1 MTADTVKVDFRGTLG
16 RFILNAQF
24 EVPARGVTALFGP
37 SGCGKTT
44 VMRCIAGLNHMD
56 GSCVAAGDVWQDDKH
71 FRAPHQRPIGYVFQ
85 EANLFP
91 HLSVRRNLMYGH
103 PGTAKAQAIGFDE
116 VTALLGIGNLL
127 ERSPRHLSGGERQR
141 VAIGRALL
149 SQPKLLLMDEPL
161 SALDQMTKDEI
172 LPYLERLHETLD
184 LPILYVSHDMAEVE
198 RLADQ
203 LVLMRAGRVLAAGA
217 LHELQADLSLPLALS
232 RDAAVSL
239 DATVVA
245 QDAADGM
252 ASLEV
257 AGGSFLVPAE
267 PLQIGDRRRLR
278 VVADDIS
285 LAREPPSKSTI
296 VNVLPAKILGIRS
309 QSDHRVTALLGLG
322 TDGAGAKLLC
332 RVTER
337 SWNELAL
344 APGLA
349 VFAQVKGVALV
360 RREQAHAKAW

>member
-1 MTADTVKVDFRGTLG
+1 MTPDTVKVDFHGPLG
-16 RFILNAQF
+16 RFELNAQF

-44 VMRCIAGLNHMD
+44 VIRCVAGLNHMD
-56 GSCVAAGDVWQDDKH
+56 GSCSVAGDVWQDDKH
-71 FRAPHQRPIGYVFQ
+71 FRPAHRRPIGYVFQ

-103 PGTAKAQAIGFDE
+103 PRMSESSSIGFDE
-116 VTALLGIGNLL
+116 VVALLAIEKLL

-161 SALDQMTKDEI
+161 SALDQLTKDEI
-172 LPYLERLHETLD
+172 LPYLERLHGTLK
-184 LPILYVSHDMAEVE
+184 LPILYISHDMAEVE

-203 LVLMRAGRVLAAGA
+203 LVLMRSGRVIAAGT
-217 LHELQADLSLPLALS
+217 LGDLQADLSLPLALS

-239 DATVVA
+239 DATVIA

-252 ASLEV
+252 ATLEV
-257 AGGSFLVPAE
+257 SGGSFLLPAE
-267 PLQIGDRRRLR
+267 PLRVGDRRRLR
-278 VVADDIS
+278 VEADDVS
-285 LAREPPSKSTI
+285 LARERPSRSTI
-296 VNVLPAKILGIRS
+296 VNVLPAKILSIRS

-322 TDGAGAKLLC
+322 PDGAGAKLLS

-337 SWNELAL
+337 SWKELEL
-344 APGLA
+344 ELGLD
-349 VFAQVKGVALV
+349 VFVQVKGVALV
-360 RREQAHAKAW
+360 RREEPAA

>member
-1 MTADTVKVDFRGTLG
+1 MTPGSVKIDFRGRLG
-16 RFILNAQF
+16 SFELNAQF

-44 VMRCIAGLNHMD
+44 VMRCIAGLNHM
-56 GSCVAAGDVWQDDKH
+56 GGFCSMAGDVWQDDKH
-71 FRAPHQRPIGYVFQ
+71 FRPVHQRPIGYVFQ

-103 PGTAKAQAIGFDE
+103 PRTSERSAIGFGE
-116 VTALLGIGNLL
+116 VTSLLGIGKLL
-127 ERSPRHLSGGERQR
+127 ERSPRNLSGGERQR

-172 LPYLERLHETLD
+172 LPYLERLHQVLQ
-184 LPILYVSHDMAEVE
+184 LPILYISHDMAEVE

-203 LVLMRAGRVLAAGA
+203 LVLMRAGRVIAAGP

-239 DATVVA
+239 DGIVAA

-252 ASLEV
+252 ATLEV
-257 AGGSFLVPAE
+257 AGGSFLLPAE

-278 VVADDIS
+278 VLADDVS
-285 LAREPPSKSTI
+285 LARERPSRSTI
-296 VNVLPAKILGIRS
+296 VNVLPAKILSIRS

-322 TDGAGAKLLC
+322 PDGSGAKLLA

-337 SWNELAL
+337 SWNELEL
-344 APGLA
+344 EPGLD

-360 RREQAHAKAW
+360 RREEPAS

>member
-1 MTADTVKVDFRGTLG
+1 MKSNSIKVDFRGVLG
-16 RFILNAQF
+16 RFELNAQF
-24 EVPARGVTALFGP
+24 ELPARRITALFGP

-44 VMRCIAGLNHMD
+44 LIRCIAGLTRLN
-56 GSCVAAGDVWQDDKH
+56 GRCSVAGDVWQDDAH
-71 FRAPHQRPIGYVFQ
+71 FSPPHHRPIGYVFQ

-91 HLSVRRNLMYGH
+91 HLSVRRNLLYGH
-103 PGTAKAQAIGFDE
+103 PRASKPSAIGIDE
-116 VTALLGIGNLL
+116 VTALLGISKLL

-172 LPYLERLHETLD
+172 LPYLERLQETLG
-184 LPILYVSHDMAEVE
+184 LPILYISHDRAEIE

-203 LVLMRAGRVLAAGA
+203 LVLMRAGRVIAAGA
-217 LHELQADLSLPLALS
+217 LGDLQADLSLPLALS

-239 DATVVA
+239 DGKVLT
-245 QDAADGM
+245 QDPDDGM
-252 ASLEV
+252 ATLEV
-257 AGGSFLVPAE
+257 AGGSFLLPAE
-267 PLQIGDRRRLR
+267 PLQVGEHRRLR
-278 VVADDIS
+278 VLADDVS
-285 LAREPPSKSTI
+285 LARERPSRSTI
-296 VNVLPAKILGIRS
+296 VNVLPARILGIRS

-322 TDGAGAKLLC
+322 PDGTGAKLLC

-344 APGLA
+344 EPGLD
-349 VFAQVKGVALV
+349 VYAQIKGVALV
-360 RREQAHAKAW
+360 RREEPRT

>member
-1 MTADTVKVDFRGTLG
+1 MNPDTVKVDFRGPLG
-16 RFILNAQF
+16 RFELNAQF
-24 EVPARGVTALFGP
+24 EVPARGITALFGP

-44 VMRCIAGLNHMD
+44 VIRCIAGLNHMD
-56 GSCVAAGDVWQDDKH
+56 GFCSVAGDVWQDDKH
-71 FRAPHQRPIGYVFQ
+71 FRPAHQRPIGYVFQ

-103 PGTAKAQAIGFDE
+103 PRTLVRSAIGFDE
-116 VTALLGIGNLL
+116 VTALLGIEKLL
-127 ERSPRHLSGGERQR
+127 ERSPRNLSGGERQR

-172 LPYLERLHETLD
+172 LPYLERLHETLE
-184 LPILYVSHDMAEVE
+184 LPVIYISHDMAEVE

-203 LVLMRAGRVLAAGA
+203 LVLMRGGRVLAAGP
-217 LHELQADLSLPLALS
+217 LRELQADLSLPLALS

-252 ASLEV
+252 ATLEV
-257 AGGSFLVPAE
+257 TGGQFLIPAG
-267 PLQIGDRRRLR
+267 PLQPGDHRRLR
-278 VVADDIS
+278 VLADDVS
-285 LAREPPSKSTI
+285 LARERPSRSTI
-296 VNVLPAKILGIRS
+296 VNVLPARILSIRS
-309 QSDHRVTALLGLG
+309 QSDHRITALLGLG
-322 TDGAGAKLLC
+322 ADGTGARLLS

-337 SWNELAL
+337 SWKELDL
-344 APGLA
+344 QPGLD
-349 VFAQVKGVALV
+349 VYAQIKAVALV
-360 RREQAHAKAW
+360 RREEPPA

>member
-1 MTADTVKVDFRGTLG
+1 MNSDTVKVDFRGALG
-16 RFILNAQF
+16 RFELNAQF
-24 EVPARGVTALFGP
+24 EAPARGVTALFGP

-44 VMRCIAGLNHMD
+44 VIRCIAGLNHMD
-56 GSCVAAGDVWQDDKH
+56 GFCSVAGDVWQDDKQ
-71 FRAPHQRPIGYVFQ
+71 FRPPHRRPIGYVFQ

-91 HLSVRRNLMYGH
+91 HLSVRRNLMYGY
-103 PGTAKAQAIGFDE
+103 PRTLARSAIGFDE
-116 VTALLGIGNLL
+116 VIALLGIGKLL

-184 LPILYVSHDMAEVE
+184 LPILYISHDMAEVA

-203 LVLMRAGRVLAAGA
+203 LVLMRAGRVIAVGA
-217 LHELQADLSLPLALS
+217 LGDLQADLSLPLALS

-252 ASLEV
+252 ATLAV
-257 AGGSFLVPAE
+257 VGGSFLLPAE
-267 PLQIGDRRRLR
+267 PLQVGEHRRLR
-278 VVADDIS
+278 VLADDVS
-285 LAREPPSKSTI
+285 LAREKPSRSTI
-296 VNVLPAKILGIRS
+296 VNVLPARILSIRS

-322 TDGAGAKLLC
+322 SDGSGAKLLS

-337 SWNELAL
+337 SWKELDL
-344 APGLA
+344 KPGLD

-360 RREQAHAKAW
+360 RREEPAA